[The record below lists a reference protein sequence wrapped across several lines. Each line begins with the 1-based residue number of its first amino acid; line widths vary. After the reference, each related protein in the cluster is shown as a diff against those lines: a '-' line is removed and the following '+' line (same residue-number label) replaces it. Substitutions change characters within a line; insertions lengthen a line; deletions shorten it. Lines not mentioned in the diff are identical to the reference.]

1 MAFKQLFRPKS
12 ILARLYA
19 ALLLAGAGSGL
30 LVSFFLPK
38 TGFFVLLT
46 SGLLIGLVAVMLVRL
61 LLVARLR
68 QIETMAKAVMQQD
81 ISVRCA
87 LHSEDMLGT
96 IASGFNRMAEDLTQ
110 SIGMVAQTTTRLA
123 DVANRVAAVSRQ
135 TDQCLQLQQKD
146 TENVTAAAN
155 EMSSTASDM
164 AVNAERVREAIRETA
179 TEAKGGALVATE
191 AIGGIDNLL
200 GRVSDAAQHIT
211 ALREDAE
218 KIGMVLEVIRGIAE
232 QTNLLALN
240 AAIEAARAGEQGRGF
255 AVVADEVR
263 TLASRTQHSTDEIQ
277 QVIESLQQ
285 KTVTAVDV
293 MQKVTEKGQEG
304 ADYVERTAES
314 LAGISGSVQS
324 VEQMGE
330 EITNAVIQQKSVA
343 EQITADICRINSAT
357 EETAA
362 GSQQTKSASEELLV
376 QIDALKK
383 VVKGFGL

>member
-46 SGLLIGLVAVMLVRL
+46 SGLLTGLVAVMLVRL